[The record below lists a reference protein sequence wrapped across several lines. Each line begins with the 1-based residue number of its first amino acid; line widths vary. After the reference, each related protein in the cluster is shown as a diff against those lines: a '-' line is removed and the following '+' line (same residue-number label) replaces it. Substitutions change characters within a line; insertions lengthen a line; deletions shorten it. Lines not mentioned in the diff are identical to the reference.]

1 MNWMQNIDRPFSC
14 PDQADPDTKIR
25 ISIPGELAMDLER
38 IAQASGKSLE
48 IIHFMLI
55 RRLMEVHGNFFR
67 NLSIRAHQMVPKPHN
82 MDRANHCA
90 PFSPIITCSTRQN
103 ER

>member
-55 RRLMEVHGNFFR
+55 RRIMEVHGKSRSEYRVNYTDIFE
-67 NLSIRAHQMVPKPHN
+67 LLQKLEH
-82 MDRANHCA
+82 
-90 PFSPIITCSTRQN
+90 
-103 ER
+103 